1 MTGAALFLV
10 LAQAAPADIAAAPDP
25 PASTAEVTVAEP
37 IAPPPAL
44 PVAEPVTP
52 APAEPKPDLVVPLAH
67 VTALMTVMRVTET
80 FLWPDPFARTE
91 HFGAHYE
98 EAFTMPP
105 VFDGSRR
112 FFEWDGDPWYINS
125 LGHGLFGSE
134 LYMRAR
140 TCRLPW
146 YGALAFAA
154 ASSTVWEYGFEANGV
169 RPSALDLIY
178 TPLSGMA
185 LGEAR
190 YQTWRAAK
198 SIRSPALRAT
208 VRALMDP
215 LGETERALGSGC

>member
-1 MTGAALFLV
+1 MSAAALILV
-10 LAQAAPADIAAAPDP
+10 LAQAAPAPEAVAPDP
-25 PASTAEVTVAEP
+25 LAEAPVEPVAVAEP
-37 IAPPPAL
+37 GVPAA
-44 PVAEPVTP
+44 V
-52 APAEPKPDLVVPLAH
+52 EPKPDLVVPLLH

-98 EAFTMPP
+98 EAFTRPP
-105 VFDGSRR
+105 IFDSSRR

-178 TPLSGMA
+178 TPLSGLA

-190 YQTWRAAK
+190 YQTWRAAQ
-198 SIRSPALRAT
+198 SIRSPALRGA
-208 VRALMDP
+208 VRAIVDP